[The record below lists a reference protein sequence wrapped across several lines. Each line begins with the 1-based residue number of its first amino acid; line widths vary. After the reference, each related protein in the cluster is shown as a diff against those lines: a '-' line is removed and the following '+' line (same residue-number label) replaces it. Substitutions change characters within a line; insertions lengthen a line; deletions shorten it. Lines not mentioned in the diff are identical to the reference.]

1 MLFFFLLEHLLF
13 QSMYEF
19 YILTGAKHEN
29 QKMLDVWAVVDNLNI
44 VQHMRLLEPNVNFMA
59 CSHVSK
65 YVV

>member
-1 MLFFFLLEHLLF
+1 
-13 QSMYEF
+13 MYEF

-29 QKMLDVWAVVDNLNI
+29 QKMLDVWAIVENLNI

-59 CSHVSK
+59 CSRVSK